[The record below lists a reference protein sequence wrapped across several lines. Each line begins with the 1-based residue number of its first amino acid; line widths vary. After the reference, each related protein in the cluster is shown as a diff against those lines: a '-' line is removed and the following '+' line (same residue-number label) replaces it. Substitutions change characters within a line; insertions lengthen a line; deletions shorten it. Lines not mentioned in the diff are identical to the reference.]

1 MELYYSCM
9 PRLILLV
16 FLALSP
22 ASMADD
28 RVPAALLRLPEATP
42 TVFIAETA
50 SSVYHRFDRSGDTVT
65 HVSRD
70 YMSIGLGGAG
80 KKRTGDQRTPLG
92 IYFVTEQ
99 LDTERLHEKYGVTA
113 FPLKYGVT
121 AFPLDYPNAWD
132 QRRGRTGSG
141 IWVHGVEKNGGQ
153 RPPLDTDGCLALPND
168 RLLALEH
175 LFLPNVTPVLIARE
189 IAWSDAATV
198 ARTRAALEKAVRQW
212 AQALE
217 QGDMATWLDTYDPAF
232 EHLGLDK
239 AEWTAFSLQTFGQ
252 RPIRAVDV
260 SELLLLQDPVEDDL
274 FLSRFRLDV
283 AEEDGRRVVS
293 VRRLYWRRT
302 AQGAFR
308 IVAQDAG

>member
-1 MELYYSCM
+1 MELYCLRM
-9 PRLILLV
+9 LRLILLV
-16 FLALSP
+16 FLALSSG
-22 ASMADD
+22 SMADD
-28 RVPAALLRLPEATP
+28 RVPAALLRLPETTP

-50 SSVYHRFDRSGDTVT
+50 SSGYHRFDRIGDSVT

-80 KKRTGDQRTPLG
+80 KEQTGDQRTPLG

-99 LDTERLHEKYGVTA
+99 LDTQRLHE
-113 FPLKYGVT
+113 KYGVT

-132 QRRGRTGSG
+132 RRHGRTGSG
-141 IWVHGVEKNGGQ
+141 IWVHGVEKNGGR
-153 RPPLDTDGCLALPND
+153 RPRRDTDGCLALPNE
-168 RLLALEH
+168 RLLKLQR
-175 LFLPNVTPVLIARE
+175 LFLPNVTPVLIGRE

-198 ARTRAALEKAVRQW
+198 ARKRASLEKAVRQW
-212 AQALE
+212 ARALE
-217 QGDMATWLDTYDPAF
+217 QGDMATWLDSYDPDF

-260 SELLLLQDPVEDDL
+260 SELLLLEDPVEKGL

-283 AEEDGRRVVS
+283 VEDDGRRVVS

-302 AQGAFR
+302 LDGAFR